1 MTMLI
6 KYGFEPLRPVMCLQ
20 EVRPVEESLMLAVA
34 NYLAGLTPEQRVQA
48 FGWLD
53 CGYCR
58 HCGYPTD
65 DGICHCTND
74 E

>member
-1 MTMLI
+1 MT
-6 KYGFEPLRPVMCLQ
+6 EQ
-20 EVRPVEESLMLAVA
+20 EQSLFLVVA

-65 DGICHCTND
+65 DGICYCTND